1 MSLKDIF
8 EKIQSTLKEIGAN
21 VINFDLTLLGS
32 EAVVVPVTILAT
44 IIVYYFINQ
53 ATDDSFIVKRYLN
66 KYEDII
72 DRLNKWYLFPI
83 RLLFLLLWLYICLI
97 ILFLPTMIVTM
108 VFY

>member
-21 VINFDLTLLGS
+21 IINFDLTQLGS
-32 EAVVVPVTILAT
+32 EDVVIPVMIFAT
-44 IIVYYFINQ
+44 MIAYYFIYQ
-53 ATDDSFIVKRYLN
+53 ITDDNFIVKRFFN
-66 KYEDII
+66 KYGDII
-72 DRLNKWYLFPI
+72 DSLNKWYLLPL
-83 RLLFLLLWLYICLI
+83 RLILLIVGLYLYVI